1 MVYGN
6 LQSKIYFLTNS
17 NSTSF
22 PSSDMAI
29 LATNAVERVASLIR
43 ESDGRW
49 QYDDT
54 NQTDLP
60 IATTTLTASQQDY
73 TLATSHLSVNRVEVK
88 DSTGAWRKLTPMDQA
103 DVYDQSITDFMSGG
117 GTPLYYDKFGA
128 TIMLYPYPNY
138 TQAASLKVFFERGP
152 ISVLTTDISSTTTS
166 PGFNSLYHDLVAYW
180 VAYDYAMA
188 KGLPNANQFMV
199 EIQRKEEA
207 LKEDYALRSQD
218 EHLGLRPRRSVQG
231 RGFFR

>member
-6 LQSKIYFLTNS
+6 LQSKIYFLTNT
-17 NSTSF
+17 NSASF

-29 LATNAVERVASLIR
+29 LATNAVERIVSLIR
-43 ESDGRW
+43 ASDGRW

-54 NQTDLP
+54 NQSDLP
-60 IATTTLTASQQDY
+60 IATTTLTDSQQDY
-73 TLATSHLSVNRVEVK
+73 SLATAHLTIQRVEVK
-88 DSTGAWRKLTPMDQA
+88 DSTGNWRKLTPMDQA

-117 GTPLYYDKFGA
+117 GTPLYYDKFGS
-128 TIMLYPYPNY
+128 TIMLYPYPDY
-138 TQAASLKVFFERGP
+138 TQATSLKVFFERGP
-152 ISVLTTDISSTTTS
+152 VSVLTSDISSTSTS

-180 VAYDYAMA
+180 VAYDFAMA

-207 LKEDYALRSQD
+207 LKEDYALRSAD
-218 EHLGLRPRRSVQG
+218 EHLRLRARQSSQG
-231 RGFFR
+231 RSFFR